1 MPFYDFFCKKCNI
14 LIEDEFFKIADEK
27 NDKYEDLKNEKIM
40 LGSFKTLE
48 DAKVFICEIE
58 RA

>member
-1 MPFYDFFCKKCNI
+1 MNKKQKIKYNVWTI
-14 LIEDEFFKIADEK
+14 IEIADEK
-27 NDKYEDLKNEKIM
+27 NDKYEDLKNEQIM